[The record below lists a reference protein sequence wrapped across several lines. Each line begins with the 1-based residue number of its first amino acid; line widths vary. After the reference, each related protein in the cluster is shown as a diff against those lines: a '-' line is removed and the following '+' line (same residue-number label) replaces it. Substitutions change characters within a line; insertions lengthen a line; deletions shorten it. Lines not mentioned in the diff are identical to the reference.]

1 LALSVSAFLLTP
13 LLLLGQAPSLPESS
27 DPEPKSSAPSLPEP
41 EPEPEPA
48 AEEMSMEDRMAK
60 VEAELA
66 QRELALPP
74 ASPLTISGYLDFGF
88 FIPEGDGAGIVQ
100 DIGDQQ
106 LRTLRPRDVGKYSW
120 VFLGDILAPMVNSRG
135 EAADLG
141 PDPGVNRFD
150 SVNSRGATGFLLNE
164 ANLTIDAGL
173 GTRAKA
179 TLSVNFTPR
188 SGSEFALGDWFDL
201 DLAQLELIVF
211 EDTPTSVFI
220 GKIEPVFG
228 VEYKRRKANTRF
240 GITPSLVARY
250 TTGSQLG
257 VKARSKLFGG
267 WIVLAAALT
276 NQSATQEQFHFSEE
290 VDSNDGKTFSGRAAL
305 RIPLNELWPE
315 LFAGALELAADGLY
329 GPQDRAIDTQGDFVL
344 FGADLEYQGVDLAVR
359 AQVLKGSSPG
369 RAVDRAYGLELNL
382 SGYAE
387 IEYMFTPMFGASVR
401 GDLRDAWV
409 TLGTQRAYL
418 TKAWRFT
425 GGLRA
430 SFSRSVTLKAEYLHN
445 GEFGGLPDI
454 KNDVFTSSL
463 VVSY

>member
-1 LALSVSAFLLTP
+1 
-13 LLLLGQAPSLPESS
+13 
-27 DPEPKSSAPSLPEP
+27 
-41 EPEPEPA
+41 
-48 AEEMSMEDRMAK
+48 
-60 VEAELA
+60 
-66 QRELALPP
+66 
-74 ASPLTISGYLDFGF
+74 
-88 FIPEGDGAGIVQ
+88 
-100 DIGDQQ
+100 
-106 LRTLRPRDVGKYSW
+106 
-120 VFLGDILAPMVNSRG
+120 MVNSRG

-173 GTRAKA
+173 GSRAKA

-228 VEYKRRKANTRF
+228 IEYKRRKANSRF

-250 TTGSQLG
+250 TSGSQLG

-290 VDSNDGKTFSGRAAL
+290 VDSNDGKTLSGRAAL

-329 GPQDRAIDTQGDFVL
+329 GPQDRAVDTQGDFVL

-359 AQVLKGSSPG
+359 AQILKGSAPG
-369 RAVDRAYGLELNL
+369 RGVDRAYGLELNL
-382 SGYAE
+382 SGYVE
-387 IEYMFTPMFGASVR
+387 VEYMFTPMFGASVR